1 MDVQA
6 IIASTYTK
14 WSKEDDCFLVFS
26 DLCTNVIGSGDTKE
40 EAFDL
45 FCSMLDDAYQYYLK
59 GRFTPTKKRGRK
71 VGNPGKVV
79 SIRLNEQVIE
89 FLHKEAKLH
98 HQTLGSIFEK
108 FVLPHMNQ

>member
-1 MDVQA
+1 MDIRA
-6 IIASTYTK
+6 IKAATTCH
-14 WSKEDDCFLVFS
+14 WSDEDQSFVVTS
-26 DLCTNVIGSGDTKE
+26 PLCTNVAGVEETKE
-40 EAFDL
+40 EAFAM
-45 FCSMLDDAYQYYLK
+45 FYSMLEDAYEPHLQ

-71 VGNPGKVV
+71 VGNSGKVV

-108 FVLPHMNQ
+108 FVLPHMNP